1 MVWRPETGSRRS
13 FAACLLLEI
22 LSKGFSLIFRV
33 SSRTPSSY
41 FKVGYFRVGA
51 NTVQCSVYAKSPL
64 NAHNDS
70 QITSKNAVLIF
81 LIIEVGMKHV
91 EIGVGRYV
99 LFMLSA
105 AK

>member
-1 MVWRPETGSRRS
+1 M
-13 FAACLLLEI
+13 LEI
-22 LSKGFSLIFRV
+22 LPKGFSLIFRV

-41 FKVGYFRVGA
+41 FKVGA
-51 NTVQCSVYAKSPL
+51 NTLQCSVYAKSPL